1 MPGQGAAEA
10 RAAAPYG
17 IRAGRQAAVQ
27 PVVRGAGA
35 EWSGAEVAAIVG
47 DYLEMLAAEARG
59 LPYSKASHRRA
70 LQPRLSSARTA
81 QAIEYKHANISAA
94 MLDLGLPCIRGYK
107 PRGNYQA
114 ALTEEIRRRIEGQ
127 QALAALRPA
136 QPPSM
141 PAGQLQPQA
150 PPPPPQARKRA
161 GRHIDYGLL
170 HEENRRLGA
179 LGEQLVAEYE
189 ATQLRSNGRADL
201 AERVRWAA
209 RDDGDGLGYDVLSFD
224 AAGNERQIEVKTT
237 ALDALT
243 PFYLSS
249 AELDFARSHQSSYA
263 MYRVYHATTKNPRFY
278 ALDGDILGSVD
289 LTPVSYRAQ
298 LKSQRPAD
306 Q

>member
-1 MPGQGAAEA
+1 MP
-10 RAAAPYG
+10 
-17 IRAGRQAAVQ
+17 
-27 PVVRGAGA
+27 GAGA

-47 DYLEMLAAEARG
+47 DYLEMLAAEARD

-70 LQPRLSSARTA
+70 LQARLSSARTT

-94 MLDLGLPCIRGYK
+94 MLDLGLPYIRGYK

-127 QALAALRPA
+127 QALATLWPA
-136 QPPSM
+136 PPPST
-141 PAGQLQPQA
+141 PAGQLQPQE
-150 PPPPPQARKRA
+150 PPQPDPRKRA

-224 AAGNERQIEVKTT
+224 TAGNEHHIEVKTT

-249 AELDFARSHQSSYA
+249 AELDFARTHQSSYA
-263 MYRVYHATTKNPRFY
+263 LYRVYHATTKNPRFY
-278 ALDGDILGSVD
+278 ALEGDILGSVD
-289 LTPVSYRAQ
+289 LIPVSYRAQ